1 MKMRIVAGLA
11 TLAATGA
18 CALAIAAGADYSP
31 TIDFDRYTSFTWD
44 EPDERPVGDPRLENN
59 PFFEDRL
66 HAAVAVELA
75 AVGAREGASGPTLLV
90 HHHATVRDR
99 VDVYE
104 ADSREGYSTPD
115 FGAGTQVVQYDE
127 GTILIDIADQETRD
141 VVWRGW
147 ARFDIGRALTD
158 PRVMADAIDEAVEK
172 MFTRYPAGRR

>member
-1 MKMRIVAGLA
+1 
-11 TLAATGA
+11 
-18 CALAIAAGADYSP
+18 
-31 TIDFDRYTSFTWD
+31 
-44 EPDERPVGDPRLENN
+44 
-59 PFFEDRL
+59 
-66 HAAVAVELA
+66 
-75 AVGAREGASGPTLLV
+75 
-90 HHHATVRDR
+90 

-104 ADSREGYSTPD
+104 ADEREGYSTPN

-172 MFTRYPAGRR
+172 MFARYPASPR